1 MVVEE
6 QESTTDCESS
16 LLIATNNSSVAA
28 QLNDSNK
35 QCLTSRR
42 ICHGCLLVF
51 FLAVGVLYS
60 RPGMSPALLHP
71 QRFESM
77 IVENTAMKIEHIH
90 ENPLRE
96 FVARS
101 AGRGACHA
109 DGTPSGFP
117 TPWSMTLGLQGPAAG
132 AAPAL
137 RSIGIQGVTE
147 KSIYFVCRGGPGGV
161 AGPPAGLGE
170 YNASMMHLAG
180 NYPGAMFEEQWRA
193 EGSVREV
200 TIEALQLHGL
210 PAPDTEL
217 LIQILATADFAE
229 HRSTVQAGSLAP
241 ITEEGRIEI
250 SPDVPGE
257 VNYLDNAVSRARSAA
272 EKSDKF
278 ERDATHAGMRIYA
291 LTPWRVEV
299 LHGGPDWP
307 EGPMRVEWRRQPSL
321 GEHWLPPSR
330 ILPYSWP

>member
-1 MVVEE
+1 MVEE
-6 QESTTDCESS
+6 QETATESS
-16 LLIATNNSSVAA
+16 LLIATNDRNGAA
-28 QLNDSNK
+28 QQNDSNK
-35 QCLTSRR
+35 QCLTSWRT
-42 ICHGCLLVF
+42 CYGCLFLLV
-51 FLAVGVLYS
+51 LAVGILYS
-60 RPGMSPALLHP
+60 RPGTTTALLRP
-71 QRFESM
+71 QRLESM
-77 IVENTAMKIEHIH
+77 IVKHTAIKIEHLH
-90 ENPLRE
+90 ENPLLE

-101 AGRGACHA
+101 AERGECRP
-109 DGTPSGFP
+109 DGSPSGFP
-117 TPWSMTLGLQGPAAG
+117 MPWSMTIGLQGTAAG

-137 RSIGIQGVTE
+137 RSIGIQGVTDR
-147 KSIYFVCRGGPGGV
+147 SIYFVCRGGPGGAV
-161 AGPPAGLGE
+161 GPPAGLGE

-180 NYPGAMFEEQWRA
+180 NYPGATFEEQWRA

-217 LIQILATADFAE
+217 LIQILASADFAE

-257 VNYLDNAVSRARSAA
+257 VNYLDDAVARARSAA

-278 ERDATHAGMRIYA
+278 EQDAIHAGMRIYA

-307 EGPMRVEWRRQPSL
+307 EGPMRIEWRREPSL

-330 ILPYSWP
+330 ILPYSWPSTF